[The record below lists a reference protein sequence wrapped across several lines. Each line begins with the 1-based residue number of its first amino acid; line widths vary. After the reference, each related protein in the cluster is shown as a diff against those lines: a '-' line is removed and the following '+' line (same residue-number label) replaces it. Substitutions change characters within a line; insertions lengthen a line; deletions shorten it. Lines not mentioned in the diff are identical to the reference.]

1 MLTNSTAEKLREMKL
16 SVMAN
21 HFKGQLSDPAVSELS
36 FEERFGMLV
45 DVEWAT
51 RKSNRLTRLIK
62 AAGYSVPNA
71 CLEDV
76 EYRPD
81 RGLDKGLITRLGT
94 CAYVRECHNVI
105 ILGATGSGKTYLAN
119 ALGMKASREFMTVKY
134 IRLPELLGEL
144 AIARAEGNY
153 RKVFKHYRQLNLLIL
168 DEWLLYPL
176 KEAEARDLLEI
187 AEARYKKGSTIFCS
201 QFEVAG
207 WHQKLGDATMADAI
221 CDRIVHDSYT
231 IVINGDDS
239 MRKRKG
245 LKDKASRLCGGSAPD
260 PGVDRF
266 CFPKRVVS
274 APVKKKVTPGRYSL
288 RKTPQTA
295 RFAPQ
300 R

>member
-1 MLTNSTAEKLREMKL
+1 MLTNTTAEKLREMKL

-21 HFKGQLSDPAVSELS
+21 HFKAQLSDSTVLELS
-36 FEERFGMLV
+36 FEERFGLLV

-51 RKSNRLTRLIK
+51 RKSNRMTRLIK
-62 AAGYSVPNA
+62 AAGYAVPNA

-81 RGLDKGLITRLGT
+81 RNLDKGLITRLGT
-94 CAYVRECHNVI
+94 CAYVREHHNVI

-134 IRLPELLGEL
+134 VRLPELLGEL

-153 RKVFKHYRQLNLLIL
+153 RKVFKQYKQLNLLIL

-176 KEAEARDLLEI
+176 KDAEARDLLEI

-245 LKDKASRLCGGSAPD
+245 LKDEA
-260 PGVDRF
+260 
-266 CFPKRVVS
+266 
-274 APVKKKVTPGRYSL
+274 
-288 RKTPQTA
+288 
-295 RFAPQ
+295 
-300 R
+300 